1 MALRGGIGNWEL
13 GIGNWELGIGNWE
26 LGIGNWE
33 LGIGNRESGIGNRES
48 GIVRACGV
56 AGVLSRWTNG
66 VSSNAGLGHAAC
78 LPGGKAAKHE
88 TKRASR

>member
-1 MALRGGIGNWEL
+1 MALRG
-13 GIGNWELGIGNWE
+13 GIGNWE

-56 AGVLSRWTNG
+56 AGALSRWTNG
-66 VSSNAGLGHAAC
+66 VCSDAATGHAAC
-78 LPGGKAAKHE
+78 LPGWNAAKHE